1 MEPVKIT
8 ALEAENVK
16 RVRAVELRPEK
27 DGLTVIGGRNGQGK
41 TSVLD
46 AIAWALGGDRFK
58 PSQPHREGSV
68 NDPRL
73 KVELSN
79 GLVVERSGK
88 NSALKVTDPSGKRA
102 GQQLLNSFVE
112 QLAIDLPRF
121 MESSPKEKAK
131 TMLEVIGVGEELYR
145 LEAAER
151 KAYDERTAVGTMERQ
166 KRALAEEMPFDPDA
180 PAEPVSAAEAA
191 REKAEI
197 IERNAALAQERAK
210 ADGIGARMDAV
221 ENDMA
226 EVDSQMARL
235 AEQKERM
242 RLELEAMARERS
254 RMMEGLSGRAMEDT
268 AEVDALLEEIDA
280 INARVRDNQLRLA
293 AIREADG
300 LKERYDAL
308 TEQVEAARNEKLRLL
323 EGAALPL
330 PELSVDAGELT
341 YKGRRW
347 DGMSGSEQLMVSA
360 AIVRALKPQCGFVL
374 VDKLEQFDPQTLAEF
389 GRWAESEGL
398 QIIGTRVASDDTC
411 TIVIEDG
418 VSKGTLAPMP
428 AADIEPTADALEAY
442 FGPEARAAR
451 WVI

>member
-1 MEPVKIT
+1 MEEAVKIT

-16 RVRAVELRPEK
+16 RVRAVELRPEQ

-58 PSQPHREGSV
+58 PSEPHREGSV

-88 NSALKVTDPSGKRA
+88 SSSLKVTDPSGHRA

-121 MESSPKEKAK
+121 MESTPKEKAK
-131 TMLEVIGVGEELYR
+131 TLLEVIGVGEELYR
-145 LEAAER
+145 LEGIER
-151 KAYDERTAVGTMERQ
+151 KAYDERTSVGILERQ
-166 KRALAEEMPFDPDA
+166 KRALIEEMPFDPEA
-180 PAEPVSAAEAA
+180 PTEPVSAAHLAQQ
-191 REKAEI
+191 KAEI
-197 IERNAALAQERAK
+197 IERNAAVAQKRAE
-210 ADGIGARMDAV
+210 ADGLDLRIDAAQNDLSEITNQINQLVERGKNV
-221 ENDMA
+221 ENEIKSMI
-226 EVDSQMARL
+226 L
-235 AEQKERM
+235 ACGKLRN
-242 RLELEAMARERS
+242 ELDGAK
-254 RMMEGLSGRAMEDT
+254 LEDT
-268 AEVDALLEEIDA
+268 AEIDSRLDEIDRT
-280 INARVRDNQLRLA
+280 NARVRDNQVRQA
-293 AIREADG
+293 AIAEADR
-300 LKERYDAL
+300 LKEQYDQL
-308 TEQVEAARNEKLRLL
+308 TEKVEAARNEKLRLL

-341 YKGRRW
+341 YKGRKW

-374 VDKLEQFDPQTLAEF
+374 VDKLEQFDPETLAEF
-389 GRWAESEGL
+389 GAWAASEGL
-398 QIIGTRVASDDTC
+398 QIIGTRVATDDTC

-418 VSKGTLAPMP
+418 VSKSSAP
-428 AADIEPTADALEAY
+428 AEDA
-442 FGPEARAAR
+442 PEGK

>member
-254 RMMEGLSGRAMEDT
+254 RMMEELSGRAMEDT

-280 INARVRDNQLRLA
+280 INARVRDNQVRSA

-411 TIVIEDG
+411 AIVIEDG
-418 VSKGTLAPMP
+418 VSKAAPDGGQAAPAPM
-428 AADIEPTADALEAY
+428 ADPSK
-442 FGPEARAAR
+442 

>member
-88 NSALKVTDPSGKRA
+88 SSALKVTDPSGKRA

-131 TMLEVIGVGEELYR
+131 TMLEVIGVGKELYR

-151 KAYDERTAVGTMERQ
+151 KAYDERTAVGAMERQ

-268 AEVDALLEEIDA
+268 AEVDALLEEIDI

-398 QIIGTRVASDDTC
+398 QIIGTRVADDDTC

-418 VSKGTLAPMP
+418 VSKGALAPMP
-428 AADIEPTADALEAY
+428 AADIEPTADALEAC